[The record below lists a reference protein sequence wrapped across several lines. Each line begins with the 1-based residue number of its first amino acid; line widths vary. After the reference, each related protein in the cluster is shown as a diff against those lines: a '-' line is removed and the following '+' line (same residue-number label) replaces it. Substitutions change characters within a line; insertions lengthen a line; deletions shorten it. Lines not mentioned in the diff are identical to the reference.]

1 MIDTTNRRA
10 FLNQATVGIGAL
22 AFQRQLF
29 AEGIPDDIKMA
40 GNPKAKRVI
49 FLCMAGGPSHLET
62 LDYKPTLAKM
72 HGQPMPE
79 SITKGQPIAQLQGKA
94 LKCLGPQWD
103 FIKQGKSGQEISSQ
117 LPFIGKMADDIAIV
131 RSMTTK
137 LINHDPAHTFMNS
150 GTQISGRPCM
160 GSWIQYG
167 LGSETKDLPGFV
179 VLTSVGGGQSQ
190 PIASRQWHSGF
201 LPSKYQGVHFHSK
214 GDPVLYVGN
223 P

>member
-1 MIDTTNRRA
+1 MIDTTNRRT

-29 AEGIPDDIKMA
+29 AEGIPEYIKMA

-94 LKCLGPQWD
+94 LKL
-103 FIKQGKSGQEISSQ
+103 S
-117 LPFIGKMADDIAIV
+117 
-131 RSMTTK
+131 
-137 LINHDPAHTFMNS
+137 LIH
-150 GTQISGRPCM
+150 I
-160 GSWIQYG
+160 
-167 LGSETKDLPGFV
+167 
-179 VLTSVGGGQSQ
+179 
-190 PIASRQWHSGF
+190 
-201 LPSKYQGVHFHSK
+201 
-214 GDPVLYVGN
+214 
-223 P
+223 

>member
-1 MIDTTNRRA
+1 MIDTTNRRT

-79 SITKGQPIAQLQGKA
+79 SITKGQPIA
-94 LKCLGPQWD
+94 
-103 FIKQGKSGQEISSQ
+103 
-117 LPFIGKMADDIAIV
+117 
-131 RSMTTK
+131 
-137 LINHDPAHTFMNS
+137 
-150 GTQISGRPCM
+150 
-160 GSWIQYG
+160 
-167 LGSETKDLPGFV
+167 
-179 VLTSVGGGQSQ
+179 
-190 PIASRQWHSGF
+190 
-201 LPSKYQGVHFHSK
+201 
-214 GDPVLYVGN
+214 
-223 P
+223 